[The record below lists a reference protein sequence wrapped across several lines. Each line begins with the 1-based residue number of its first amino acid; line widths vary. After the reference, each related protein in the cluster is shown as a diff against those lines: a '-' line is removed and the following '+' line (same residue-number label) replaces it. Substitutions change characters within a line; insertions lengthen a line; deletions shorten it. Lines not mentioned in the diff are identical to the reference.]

1 MSKETFETSK
11 TSGSH
16 HHLAQLAG
24 TWEGMTKTFFEPNVL
39 ADESPWSGTIKP
51 ILNGMFMMHEYN
63 GSLEGKPL
71 EGVAIYGY
79 NIGSGKFQSAW
90 IDSFHN
96 GTSIMMSQT
105 EKKNDKYSVL
115 GSYDS
120 TDGSPAWGWRTEID
134 VINKDK
140 LVITMF
146 NITPAGEE
154 AKAVETTYNRK
165 K

>member
-1 MSKETFETSK
+1 MDKETFESSK

-16 HHLAQLAG
+16 HQLAQLAG

-51 ILNGMFMMHEYN
+51 ILNGMFMMHEYK
-63 GSLEGKPL
+63 GSLEGKSL
-71 EGVAIYGY
+71 EGIAIYGY

-90 IDSFHN
+90 VDSFHN

-105 EKKNDKYSVL
+105 EKKRDKYSVL

-120 TDGSPAWGWRTEID
+120 TDDSPAWGWRTEID
-134 VINKDK
+134 IVNKDK
-140 LVITMF
+140 IVITMY

-154 AKAVETTYNRK
+154 SKAVETTYNRK